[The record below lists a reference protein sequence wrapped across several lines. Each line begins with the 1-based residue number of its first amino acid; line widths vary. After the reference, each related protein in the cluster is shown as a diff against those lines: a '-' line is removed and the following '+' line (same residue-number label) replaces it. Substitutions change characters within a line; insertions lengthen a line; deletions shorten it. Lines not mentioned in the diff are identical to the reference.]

1 MGEITHFYGRRCV
14 TLRIFYPDSTRN
26 VIRIKRLTIWWRLH
40 YIMLFCH
47 VVITVCACTFVTC
60 TLIKINQSINQYSA
74 SAMIMTTIVHMLSGS
89 SWKSAVGWSA
99 DVWVRLWPWLTSPGQ
114 SATGQNATNDG
125 ICFYFLLML
134 FQFVALPFSMSQPL
148 VISAYHNR
156 RHTQRPGRGQHD
168 FVSAAQ
174 WSTTA
179 KTRESRANS
188 STTATAFQRICR
200 WGARRAAI
208 YAIILKS
215 IFLRLHNI

>member
-1 MGEITHFYGRRCV
+1 MKVALY
-14 TLRIFYPDSTRN
+14 N
-26 VIRIKRLTIWWRLH
+26 VILSC
-40 YIMLFCH
+40 CH
-47 VVITVCACTFVTC
+47 HSLCMYVCYVYFN
-60 TLIKINQSINQYSA
+60 KDQSINQSINQYSA

-125 ICFYFLLML
+125 ICFFYFLLML